1 MKFKK
6 LKRYVPFF
14 IKKSS
19 CWILL
24 SSSPSKFMSWKSTS
38 TLSRLQT
45 FNFFSKVAILKKT
58 FPSKTF
64 WVGVKIQV
72 REWLVEG
79 IRIKVLFHLH
89 FHWQQLPPFHKRLS
103 IGPQV
108 AQELSP
114 QKLEKDTSNEDN
126 LQPSET
132 VGFGKWEV
140 LWDPYSAHSSNSLDE
155 IHIIPSTEWLQY
167 NLFPYHFSLPNR
179 KSLLKHHISLLSEF
193 VDFVILLGYQMKKHS
208 TICCSN
214 LHRSPL
220 VWKRKL
226 LEVDMQQIMISP
238 LVNNIHIYIPET
250 RHK

>member
-155 IHIIPSTEWLQY
+155 IHIIPSTEWL
-167 NLFPYHFSLPNR
+167 
-179 KSLLKHHISLLSEF
+179 
-193 VDFVILLGYQMKKHS
+193 
-208 TICCSN
+208 
-214 LHRSPL
+214 
-220 VWKRKL
+220 
-226 LEVDMQQIMISP
+226 
-238 LVNNIHIYIPET
+238 
-250 RHK
+250 